1 MRVAVTDFTFPS
13 LDIEE
18 AVLSP
23 LGIDVVGHQC
33 KSSDELVAA
42 VRGADAVL
50 TQFAPV
56 TGEVI
61 GAMDAARVIV
71 RYGIGVDNVDLVA
84 ARERGVPVC
93 NVPAYCLDEVA
104 DHTMAFILSATRRVL
119 ANCLHVRKGEWG
131 LPVPLDDMCALRD
144 LTVGIV
150 GFGRIGREVAARL
163 RPFKCRRLVCDPVV
177 GDDVVKTSGC
187 ELSSFDDLLTASDVI
202 SLHCPSS
209 PETRKLFDAGAFA
222 RMKPGAVLV
231 NLARGDL
238 VDTDALIGALE
249 SGRLGAAALDV
260 CDPEPIPTD
269 SPLRRLEN
277 VVVSSHVASASAVA
291 VEELRKTAAGIAAD
305 VLQGRAPINV
315 VNGVNVDN
323 GVGEKAHE

>member
-42 VRGADAVL
+42 VRAADAVL

-104 DHTMAFILSATRRVL
+104 DHTVAFILSATRRVL

-131 LPVPLDDMCALRD
+131 LPVSLNDMCALRD

-163 RPFKCRRLVCDPVV
+163 RPFKCRLLVCDPVV
-177 GDDVVKTSGC
+177 GDDVVTTSGC

-209 PETRKLFDAGAFA
+209 PETRKLFDAEAFA

-315 VNGVNVDN
+315 VNGV
-323 GVGEKAHE
+323 GEKAHE